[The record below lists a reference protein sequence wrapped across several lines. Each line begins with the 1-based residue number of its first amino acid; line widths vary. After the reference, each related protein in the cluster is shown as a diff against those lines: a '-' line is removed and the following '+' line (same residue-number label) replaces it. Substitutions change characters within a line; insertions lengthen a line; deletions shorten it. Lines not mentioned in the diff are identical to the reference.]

1 MSRTC
6 PFCKEAV
13 QLVMKDEHLTCPECH
28 HYLIQKDEPGW
39 DAAWAARIKM
49 DEYWI
54 GYYGMSDGAEAL

>member
-1 MSRTC
+1 
-6 PFCKEAV
+6 
-13 QLVMKDEHLTCPECH
+13 MKDEHLTCPECH

-54 GYYGMSDGAEAL
+54 GYYGMPDGAEAK